1 MSACVIAR
9 KVPCVRMCVS
19 SRGGRQCEDANLCAH
34 LWNVY
39 SSLMQTVTA
48 SAQGMVSQA
57 NKWRGSKVEGKKK
70 LCFYPLPS
78 NLRFLEKNVCFS
90 LIPQNVWFVLTTDA
104 IRMSCHCVNLRL
116 MKAALDSELLVL
128 LHGPK
133 NRRPKWTQMISRCLF
148 RQQGFGAG
156 ASCPMQM
163 IITSVLWHLRQQ
175 HRRLIHVRHFIMWAW
190 GILHFPNLWHATQAM
205 AKDACDHRKPAI
217 FLMPRPTRWH
227 DLRVC

>member
-1 MSACVIAR
+1 MFTQAWCKLWRPAPREWCLRQISGEEAKWKA
-9 KVPCVRMCVS
+9 KKSFVS
-19 SRGGRQCEDANLCAH
+19 ILY
-34 LWNVY
+34 LLTW
-39 SSLMQTVTA
+39 
-48 SAQGMVSQA
+48 
-57 NKWRGSKVEGKKK
+57 GSWK
-70 LCFYPLPS
+70 
-78 NLRFLEKNVCFS
+78 KNVCFS